1 MSILQSV
8 EELKLIRLKYENKM
22 KLMKHLLDPW
32 TSTTATTTTAT
43 TTATGNH
50 ATTTP
55 TATSTV
61 GAATSTITGTAGTI
75 TGTAGTI
82 AGLCPDVR
90 RIDELLVAAQKL
102 RIKEQS
108 LPPSSSS
115 EKPSAADNGKALVKK
130 QTKSQNFRKSS
141 VAMENRPVAMETK
154 PVAIATNRV
163 QSDVSD
169 NELFILRDGGKCLKL
184 PHNYR
189 HLKKQLKSLELLV
202 TSSNDEP
209 SNDVFVDT
217 NEQQNIRYIELL
229 MLRNELELIKEEYL
243 SLSQDNH
250 HPSTMQ
256 VIGKLQFLD
265 ESITKLLSC
274 SKSTTLP
281 PFELSHKA
289 RLVYCCCYCCC
300 CCYLTEYKVQ

>member
-1 MSILQSV
+1 
-8 EELKLIRLKYENKM
+8 
-22 KLMKHLLDPW
+22 
-32 TSTTATTTTAT
+32 
-43 TTATGNH
+43 
-50 ATTTP
+50 
-55 TATSTV
+55 
-61 GAATSTITGTAGTI
+61 
-75 TGTAGTI
+75 
-82 AGLCPDVR
+82 LCPDVR

-281 PFELSHKA
+281 PFELSHKSTRYSDVEDLKLSIDNNFISICLHEVIPSLHA
-289 RLVYCCCYCCC
+289 SSITPSHELHSSI
-300 CCYLTEYKVQ
+300 VQCIQDIAGLNKTIFISIK